1 MGMENIQSIF
11 RLLPRVKSVIN
22 KVISNLN
29 FWWVSFCY
37 IFVILPSLDSILF
50 FLRKESKKQKNFWG
64 ECHSPRGED
73 CGIITGKLRRKT
85 EEGGL
90 YMAKLYFRYGVMG
103 SSKSAQALITKFNY
117 EEQGM
122 RVWLMKP
129 AADMRYGADKVHS
142 RIGLEQPADVIDD
155 DMDLYEVFRDRE
167 REFYDVIIVDEAQF
181 LQPAH
186 VEQLREIVDYY
197 NVPVFCFGLRT
208 DFRTRLFPGSARLFE
223 LADSVTELKTVC
235 TCGGKAMVN
244 ARIDA
249 EGRVVTEGEQFLLGG
264 NESYRPMCYKC
275 WKKAA
280 LESKSEK

>member
-1 MGMENIQSIF
+1 MENIQSIF

-73 CGIITGKLRRKT
+73 CGIITGKLRRKSK
-85 EEGGL
+85 GVL
-90 YMAKLYFRYGVMG
+90 CMAKLYFRYGVMG

-129 AADMRYGADKVHS
+129 AADTRYGADKVHS

>member
-1 MGMENIQSIF
+1 MENIQSIF

-37 IFVILPSLDSILF
+37 IFVILSSLDSILF

-73 CGIITGKLRRKT
+73 CGIITGNLRRKSK
-85 EEGGL
+85 GVL
-90 YMAKLYFRYGVMG
+90 CMAKLYFRYGVMG

-129 AADMRYGADKVHS
+129 AADTRYGADKVHS
-142 RIGLEQPADVIDD
+142 RIGLEQPADVIED
-155 DMDLYEVFRDRE
+155 DMNLYKVFRDRE

>member
-1 MGMENIQSIF
+1 
-11 RLLPRVKSVIN
+11 
-22 KVISNLN
+22 
-29 FWWVSFCY
+29 
-37 IFVILPSLDSILF
+37 
-50 FLRKESKKQKNFWG
+50 
-64 ECHSPRGED
+64 
-73 CGIITGKLRRKT
+73 
-85 EEGGL
+85 
-90 YMAKLYFRYGVMG
+90 
-103 SSKSAQALITKFNY
+103 
-117 EEQGM
+117 M

-129 AADMRYGADKVHS
+129 AADPRYGADKVHS

>member
-1 MGMENIQSIF
+1 M
-11 RLLPRVKSVIN
+11 P
-22 KVISNLN
+22 
-29 FWWVSFCY
+29 
-37 IFVILPSLDSILF
+37 
-50 FLRKESKKQKNFWG
+50 
-64 ECHSPRGED
+64 
-73 CGIITGKLRRKT
+73 
-85 EEGGL
+85 
-90 YMAKLYFRYGVMG
+90 KLYFRYGVMG

-129 AADMRYGADKVHS
+129 AADTRYGADKVHS